1 MKWKTNM
8 EKSTHPLITD
18 LEAFKNSEPSAFH
31 PLIDKIIFIVKQGVL
46 WKEKD
51 PTSKEPDIIVPGVQF
66 EREELKRALLS
77 VVINSI
83 DHRFLSES
91 QGLNLKEEAKSMA
104 NEVMKID
111 DNPLSW
117 CVLKLLNLICWESV
131 EVYIKDIP
139 AAVMPVIKEMT

>member
-1 MKWKTNM
+1 M
-8 EKSTHPLITD
+8 EKQIHPLIKD
-18 LEAFKNSEPSAFH
+18 LEAFKNSEPNAFH

-51 PTSKEPDIIVPGVQF
+51 PVSEIPNTIVPGVQF
-66 EREELKRALLS
+66 EREELKCALLS
-77 VVINSI
+77 VIINSI

-91 QGLNLKEEAKSMA
+91 QDLDLKKEAKFMA
-104 NEVMKID
+104 NEIMKIE

-131 EVYIKDIP
+131 EIYIKRHPCRCHACHKRNDL
-139 AAVMPVIKEMT
+139 T